1 MSIRFGISMTCFS
14 FAKLLR
20 ARKFF
25 WISDA
30 MAGGFPL
37 VASLCSG
44 SIDEERM
51 LVRPENESWA
61 APHPFPCCSEDLV
74 WFRPYLLA

>member
-1 MSIRFGISMTCFS
+1 MTCFS

-37 VASLCSG
+37 VASLSG
-44 SIDEERM
+44 WSTDEERM
-51 LVRPENESWA
+51 LVRPENEIWA
-61 APHPFPCCSEDLV
+61 IPHPIPRCSEDLV
-74 WFRPYLLA
+74 WFRP